1 MAREHRPL
9 RVIALAALAG
19 CAGGGWRDLSDP
31 VTPDDLTALPARVTP
46 GTAREVVRK
55 ALQRHAGEESGPLRS
70 VGYAFRRH
78 GFVQLR
84 TERHAD
90 GRRERHERT
99 YVAYGS
105 LGATAS
111 EVVVDTALLRRRV
124 RVTLTGDLRRWETH
138 VVPTE
143 AAPPL
148 GGEPSRRAVDAL
160 SLDFDDADAAARL
173 VDALRLLSPAREE

>member
-19 CAGGGWRDLSDP
+19 CAGPGWRDLSEP
-31 VTPDDLTALPARVTP
+31 VTPEDLTALPSEVTLENAR
-46 GTAREVVRK
+46 AVVRK
-55 ALQRHAGEESGPLRS
+55 ALQRHAGADSSALRS

-78 GFVQLR
+78 DFVQLR
-84 TERHAD
+84 TDRPAD
-90 GRRERHERT
+90 GRRDRHMRT
-99 YVAYGS
+99 YVDYGS
-105 LGATAS
+105 LVTAAS

-124 RVTLTGDLRRWETH
+124 RVSLEGGLRRWETW
-138 VVPTE
+138 VVPTR

-148 GGEPSRRAVDAL
+148 GGEPSRSAVDRL

-173 VDALRLLSPAREE
+173 VEALRLLSRKREE